1 MASGPRMG
9 ATEWVLL
16 VAMSVLWGGSFFFAK
31 VVLAEL
37 PPFTLVLGRTALA
50 AGVLLVVLHGSG
62 RRFSGDWLAWRAYFA
77 MGALN
82 NVIPFSLLY
91 WGQTQIASGLAAI
104 FIAMTPLFTAL
115 LAHALTRDERLTI
128 GKLAGV
134 LLGLAGAV
142 TMVGP
147 VLIAG
152 LGVHA
157 LAELAVLA
165 AAVSYACAGIYGRRF
180 KAEPP
185 MLTAAGQLSA
195 SALMILPVALL
206 ADRPWQLA
214 PPGAVVWGAL
224 IGLALLSTALGYI
237 LYFRILASA
246 GATNVLLVTFLS
258 PPSALLLGVLVLGER
273 LDWGEIAGM
282 GLIFAGL
289 ALASGQLGP
298 LARRLRRRAA
308 QAAAG
313 TR

>member
-1 MASGPRMG
+1 MANGPRMG

-31 VVLAEL
+31 VALAEL

-50 AGVLLVVLHGSG
+50 AGALLVVLHGSG
-62 RRFSGDWLAWRAYFA
+62 RRFSGDWPAWRAYFA

-104 FIAMTPLFTAL
+104 FIAMTPLFTVL

-134 LLGLAGAV
+134 LVGLAGAV
-142 TMVGP
+142 TMVEP
-147 VLIAG
+147 ALIAD

-206 ADRPWQLA
+206 VDRPWQLA
-214 PPGAVVWGAL
+214 TPGAVVWGAL

-289 ALASGQLGP
+289 ALASGRLGL